1 MNTPVQMLETISAD
15 IIENTV
21 LLETIYKN
29 SSEDHETD
37 CAIACLIRSMK
48 KTLDTANEY
57 INTLSDV
64 SAPPP
69 QRDESG
75 ADIVDDVFHATITA
89 RKLEELA
96 HIYNE
101 AYFTDED
108 NGKPAMYMAS
118 VIFDYAIKVCSEL
131 KNIEAKLN

>member
-64 SAPPP
+64 SAPP

-131 KNIEAKLN
+131 KNIEAN

>member
-64 SAPPP
+64 SAPP
-69 QRDESG
+69 QRDEIG

>member
-64 SAPPP
+64 SALP